1 MCHHHKD
8 INMDDIA
15 GKNEKGTKL
24 FIFQNECNR
33 ELETLEEADFAMD
46 EDVYNIIT
54 YRVML
59 F

>member
-1 MCHHHKD
+1 MQVFHGCY
-8 INMDDIA
+8 
-15 GKNEKGTKL
+15 KL
-24 FIFQNECNR
+24 ANECHIELFQRSNVVKNVQQR